1 MLLKKTKICCTIG
14 PACDS
19 VKIIT
24 DMVKAGMN
32 IARLNFSHGDYTSH
46 AALISSIRKVEEIT
60 GEPIAIMQDLQGPK
74 IRVGSL
80 PEAGVSIKVDEEV
93 TFDTSLTEY
102 KGKEIPLDYPDLHKF
117 IEPGQR
123 ILVDD
128 GHIEVKVNKVEGT
141 KITGVVVE
149 GSLVFSHKGL
159 NLPDSNLDI
168 AAISEKDKKDLKF
181 GVEQGVDLVALSFVR
196 SAKDII
202 DLRFL
207 VKQFEED
214 LGIKNQPSIRL
225 IAKIERR
232 VAVDNLEEILDVTDG
247 IMVARGDLGLE
258 MLAEEVPL
266 VQKQMVDAA
275 NAHAK
280 PVIVA
285 TQMLDSMRE
294 NRRPTRAEVSDV
306 ANAVIDHADT
316 LMLSNET
323 AVGAHPVLVVETMAD
338 IIVST
343 EKSHYDDTSLP
354 AIHKSGTTTDIA
366 ITELSRILAEEVKAK
381 IILAASISGE
391 TGRLISH
398 VRPPLFIL
406 VGTSSQ
412 RVQRQLNLSWGVVPF
427 ILEPCR
433 SIEELVERSIAYIK
447 KNKIAKN
454 GDNMVVVAGEPVGQ
468 AGNVNLVEVREIK

>member
-1 MLLKKTKICCTIG
+1 MFKKTKICATIG
-14 PACDS
+14 PACAD
-19 VKIIT
+19 VATLT

-32 IARLNFSHGDYTSH
+32 IARLNFSHGDYASH
-46 AALISSIRKVEEIT
+46 SALIKNIRKAEEIT

-74 IRVGSL
+74 IRVGGL
-80 PEAGVSIKVDEEV
+80 PEVGVSIKVGEEV
-93 TFDTSLTEY
+93 VFDTSLTEY
-102 KGKEIPLDYPDLHKF
+102 KGKEIPLDYHDLHKF
-117 IEPGQR
+117 LEPGQR

-128 GHIEVKVNKVEGT
+128 GHIEIKVKSVEGT
-141 KITGVVVE
+141 KITGEVVE
-149 GSLVFSHKGL
+149 GATILSHKGL
-159 NLPDSNLDI
+159 NLPDSDLNI
-168 AAISEKDKKDLKF
+168 TAISEKDKKDLKF

-207 VKQFEED
+207 VKQFENE
-214 LGIKNQPSIRL
+214 LGIRNQQPIHL
-225 IAKIERR
+225 IAKIERH
-232 VAVDNLEEILDVTDG
+232 VAVENLEEILDVTDG

-258 MLAEEVPL
+258 MLAAEVPL
-266 VQKQMVDAA
+266 VQKKMIDSA

-323 AVGAHPVLVVETMAD
+323 AAGKHPVLVVETMAD
-338 IIVST
+338 IIAST
-343 EKSHYDDTSLP
+343 EKSQYDDTALP
-354 AIHKSGTTTDIA
+354 SIHKAGTTIDVA

-381 IILAASISGE
+381 IVLAASISGE
-391 TGRLISH
+391 TGRIISH
-398 VRPPLFIL
+398 VRPPLPIL

-412 RVQRQLNLSWGVVPF
+412 RVQRQLNLSWGVIPF
-427 ILEPCR
+427 ILETCA

-447 KNKIAKN
+447 KHKIAKN

-468 AGNVNLVEVREIK
+468 AGNVNLVEVRKIE

>member
-1 MLLKKTKICCTIG
+1 MFKKTKICATIG
-14 PACDS
+14 PACEDLATL
-19 VKIIT
+19 VN
-24 DMVKAGMN
+24 MVKAGAN
-32 IARLNFSHGDYTSH
+32 IARLNFSHGDHKSH
-46 AALISSIRKVEEIT
+46 AVLIKNIRKAEEIT

-74 IRVGSL
+74 IRVGKL
-80 PEAGVSIKVDEEV
+80 PENGVSVKIGDELV
-93 TFDTSLTEY
+93 FSAFLTEY

-123 ILVDD
+123 ILIDD
-128 GHIEVKVNKVEGT
+128 GHIEVKVKKADGKT
-141 KITGVVVE
+141 ITGEVVE
-149 GSLVFSHKGL
+149 GSIIFSHKGL
-159 NLPDSNLDI
+159 NLPDSDLDI
-168 AAISEKDKKDLKF
+168 ETLSEKDKKDLKF
-181 GVEQGVDLVALSFVR
+181 GVEHGVDLVALSFVR
-196 SAKDII
+196 SEKDIM

-207 VKQFEED
+207 VKQFEDD
-214 LGIKNQPSIRL
+214 LGIKNQQPIHL

-232 VAVDNLEEILDVTDG
+232 IAVDNLKEILEAADG

-258 MLAEEVPL
+258 MPAAEVPL
-266 VQKQMVDAA
+266 VQKKMVDAA
-275 NAHAK
+275 NSKAK

-285 TQMLDSMRE
+285 TQMLDSMRDS
-294 NRRPTRAEVSDV
+294 RRPTRAEVSDV
-306 ANAVIDHADT
+306 ANAVIDHADA

-323 AVGAHPVLVVETMAD
+323 AVGKHPVLTVKTMAD

-343 EKSHYDDTSLP
+343 EKSHYNDTDLP
-354 AIHKSGTTTDIA
+354 PVHKSGTTTDVA

-398 VRPPLFIL
+398 VRPSLPIL
-406 VGTSSQ
+406 VSTSSK
-412 RVQRQLNLSWGVVPF
+412 RSQRQLNLSWGVVSF

-433 SIEELVERSIAYIK
+433 SIEELIEKAIAYIK
-447 KNKIAKN
+447 KNKIAKK

>member
-1 MLLKKTKICCTIG
+1 MFKKTKICATIG
-14 PACDS
+14 PACED
-19 VKIIT
+19 VATLT

-32 IARLNFSHGDYTSH
+32 IARLNFSHGDYASH
-46 AALISSIRKVEEIT
+46 AALINNIRRAEEIT

-80 PEAGVSIKVDEEV
+80 PEAGVPIKVGEEV
-93 TFDTSLTEY
+93 VFNTSLTAY

-128 GHIEVKVNKVEGT
+128 GHIEVKVKNVEGT
-141 KITGVVVE
+141 KITGEVVE
-149 GSLVFSHKGL
+149 GLVIFSHKGL

-196 SAKDII
+196 SAKDIL

-207 VKQFEED
+207 VKQFESE
-214 LGIKNQPSIRL
+214 LGIKNQQPIRL

-258 MLAEEVPL
+258 MLAAEVPL
-266 VQKQMVDAA
+266 VQKKMIDAA

-323 AVGAHPVLVVETMAD
+323 AVGKHPVLVVETMAD

-343 EKSHYDDTSLP
+343 EKSNYDDTGLP
-354 AIHKSGTTTDIA
+354 PIHKSGTTIDVA

-398 VRPPLFIL
+398 VRPPLSIL

-412 RVQRQLNLSWGVVPF
+412 RVQRQLNLSWGVIPF
-427 ILEPCR
+427 ILETC
-433 SIEELVERSIAYIK
+433 STIEELVERSIAYIK
-447 KNKIAKN
+447 KHKIAKN
-454 GDNMVVVAGEPVGQ
+454 GDNMVVVAGEPVGH

>member
-1 MLLKKTKICCTIG
+1 
-14 PACDS
+14 
-19 VKIIT
+19 
-24 DMVKAGMN
+24 MVQAGMN

-46 AALISSIRKVEEIT
+46 AALIKNIRKVEETT
-60 GEPIAIMQDLQGPK
+60 GEPVAIMQDLQGPK

-80 PEAGVSIKVDEEV
+80 PEAGVPIEV
-93 TFDTSLTEY
+93 GAEVVFDTALTAY
-102 KGKEIPLDYPDLHKF
+102 KEKEIPLDYPDLHKF

-128 GHIEVKVNKVEGT
+128 GHIEVKVKNVAGT
-141 KITGVVVE
+141 KITGEVVE
-149 GSLVFSHKGL
+149 GSLILSHKGL
-159 NLPDSNLDI
+159 NLPDSDLDI

-196 SAKDII
+196 SAKDIL

-207 VKQFEED
+207 VKQFESE
-214 LGIKNQPSIRL
+214 LGIKNQLPIRL

-232 VAVDNLEEILDVTDG
+232 VAVDNLEEILDAADG

-258 MLAEEVPL
+258 VPAAEVPL
-266 VQKQMVDAA
+266 VQKKMIDAA
-275 NAHAK
+275 NVHAK

-323 AVGAHPVLVVETMAD
+323 AVGKHPVLVVETMAD

-343 EKSHYDDTSLP
+343 EKSHYDDTNLP
-354 AIHKSGTTTDIA
+354 AVHKSGTTTDVA
-366 ITELSRILAEEVKAK
+366 ITEISRVLAEEVKAK
-381 IILAASISGE
+381 IILAASLSGE
-391 TGRLISH
+391 TGRMISQ
-398 VRPPLFIL
+398 VRPPLPIL
-406 VGTSSQ
+406 VGTSSH

-427 ILEPCR
+427 ILEACQ
-433 SIEELVERSIAYIK
+433 SIEELVERSVAYIK
-447 KNKIAKN
+447 EHKIAKK
-454 GDNMVVVAGEPVGQ
+454 GDKMVVVAGEPVGQ
-468 AGNVNLVEVREIK
+468 AGNINLVEVREIK